1 MDTFNCIFQS
11 SLLVLSL
18 VTGETDVIC
27 SLLLCDSLP
36 VASMRDVC
44 VSTRVFEHV
53 HSRHPYVTGRGG
65 GVATHIYKKGST
77 KCSTSCVSGSVYAAE
92 VRHSAGW
99 QTVLRCVTLYNAH
112 EILACSVFCQ
122 SPLLTTFQT
131 NTVLPPTICPTS
143 VKALLL
149 PIEQPPYHIQVECPT
164 DPQD

>member
-1 MDTFNCIFQS
+1 MDTFNYIFQS
-11 SLLVLSL
+11 SLPVLSL

-27 SLLLCDSLP
+27 SLLSCDSLP
-36 VASMRDVC
+36 VASMRNVC
-44 VSTRVFEHV
+44 VSTRV
-53 HSRHPYVTGRGG
+53 YGG
-65 GVATHIYKKGST
+65 GGLPHTCKKGSA

-99 QTVLRCVTLYNAH
+99 QTALRCVTLHNAH
-112 EILACSVFCQ
+112 EVLACSVFCQ

-149 PIEQPPYHIQVECPT
+149 PIEQPPYHIQFECPT